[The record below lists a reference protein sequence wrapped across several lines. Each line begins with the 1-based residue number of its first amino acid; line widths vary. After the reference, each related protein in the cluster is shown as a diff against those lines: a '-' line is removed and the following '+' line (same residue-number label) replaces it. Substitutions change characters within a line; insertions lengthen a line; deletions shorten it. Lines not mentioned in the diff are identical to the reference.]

1 MKMTKY
7 MAALCL
13 PLLALTACETD
24 REMATF
30 DSTTATPATLS
41 INGTAQDLYTLD
53 ASNASVNV
61 FTIDWSKPDFGLQVP
76 VTNVLQMDIDGKN
89 FSNAQVLTTETDVKI
104 TSYAVIASN
113 LNANIQTLLNAY
125 GMETPT
131 TPEEAVTLNFRLAS
145 FITGSASDSL
155 FSEVLNVRV
164 LPYEGEAIYPSLD
177 VVGIDGNWD
186 FATSQKIYS
195 LESNDTYS
203 GMVYFNSLPDGG
215 WKLAASSWDSD
226 KNWGGDVEAEAST
239 ATLTAGGGNIT
250 AYSHKS
256 YNVTFN
262 RSTLVLEMSQ
272 ARDYW
277 GVIGINNKWGTS
289 DDIDLAFG
297 QETDASGQTQYY
309 LSATVEVQ
317 ASTDGSTHDTFK
329 IRPDHDW
336 DGEINADNISY
347 EGDVAKDGSSNN
359 FKLTEGTGQYEI
371 KWYFNKAEQKVT
383 VTKQ

>member
-1 MKMTKY
+1 M
-7 MAALCL
+7 
-13 PLLALTACETD
+13 
-24 REMATF
+24 
-30 DSTTATPATLS
+30 
-41 INGTAQDLYTLD
+41 
-53 ASNASVNV
+53 
-61 FTIDWSKPDFGLQVP
+61 
-76 VTNVLQMDIDGKN
+76 
-89 FSNAQVLTTETDVKI
+89 
-104 TSYAVIASN
+104 
-113 LNANIQTLLNAY
+113 
-125 GMETPT
+125 
-131 TPEEAVTLNFRLAS
+131 
-145 FITGSASDSL
+145 
-155 FSEVLNVRV
+155 LNVKV

-256 YNVTFN
+256 YYVTFN

-277 GVIGINNKWGTS
+277 GVIGINNKWGES

-371 KWYFNKAEQKVT
+371 RWYFNKAEQKVT

>member
-61 FTIDWSKPDFGLQVP
+61 FTIDWSKPNFGLQVP

-239 ATLTAGGGNIT
+239 ATLTPAEVTSRHTAIRAIT
-250 AYSHKS
+250 SHS
-256 YNVTFN
+256 
-262 RSTLVLEMSQ
+262 
-272 ARDYW
+272 
-277 GVIGINNKWGTS
+277 
-289 DDIDLAFG
+289 
-297 QETDASGQTQYY
+297 
-309 LSATVEVQ
+309 
-317 ASTDGSTHDTFK
+317 
-329 IRPDHDW
+329 
-336 DGEINADNISY
+336 
-347 EGDVAKDGSSNN
+347 
-359 FKLTEGTGQYEI
+359 TGQRLYWKCRRHAITGESSESTT
-371 KWYFNKAEQKVT
+371 NGEQAMTSTWHSDKKPMRADRHNT
-383 VTKQ
+383 I